1 MHLASCE
8 SPGSAL
14 ASGIAVHFQED
25 LTVLVG
31 ENNGGKTNVIDAIRL
46 LTAPL
51 NGRRDRYP
59 EEQDLRRGAFQIDL
73 KSPVTSAG

>member
-1 MHLASCE
+1 MHLSELRIRGFRSCE
-8 SPGSAL
+8 NV
-14 ASGIAVHFQED
+14 GIHFQRD

-51 NGRRDRYP
+51 NGRRN
-59 EEQDLRRGAFQIDL
+59 
-73 KSPVTSAG
+73 